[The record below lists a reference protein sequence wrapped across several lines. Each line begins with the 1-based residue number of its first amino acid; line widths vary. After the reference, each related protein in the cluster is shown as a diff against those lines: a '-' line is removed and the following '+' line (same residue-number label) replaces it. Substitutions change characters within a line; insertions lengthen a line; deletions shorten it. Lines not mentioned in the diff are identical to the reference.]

1 MRFEKW
7 HALGN
12 AYLLVEQ
19 PDAGELSEARV
30 RRLCD
35 VDTGIGSDGLLE
47 VTGRD
52 AARASVR
59 IWNPDGSTAEL
70 SGNGTRIAAAWML
83 RESGLQEVEI
93 ETESKL
99 VRAAPGALDLVRQE
113 LGAVSV
119 GDDEVLD
126 VAGERLGI
134 VPVDAGNPHAVV
146 RRETLSRD
154 DLLRLG
160 PAIETHSRFPGR
172 TNVQLA
178 ALPDEHGDRVRGRG
192 RGLRARLGARR
203 GGDGCLRLVGRRG
216 RGCRSRARL
225 VLEPRARGDAG
236 WRAGRHDHGWGRDAR
251 RAGRAHLRR
260 HHRPL
265 KLRRRA
271 RTRATRRSG

>member
-19 PDAGELSEARV
+19 PDAEELSAARV

-52 AARASVR
+52 GARAVVR

-83 RESGLQEVEI
+83 RESGLPEVEI

-99 VRAAPGALDLVRQE
+99 VRAVAGPLDVVRQE

-126 VAGERLGI
+126 VGGEQLGI
-134 VPVDAGNPHAVV
+134 VPVDVGNPHAVV
-146 RRETLSRD
+146 LRDTVSRD

-160 PAIETHSRFPGR
+160 PAIETHPRFPRR

-178 ALPDEHGDRVRGRG
+178 APAPPDGISVLVWERGAGETAASGSSAVAVAAAAVERGWCSSPVRVVMP
-192 RGLRARLGARR
+192 
-203 GGDGCLRLVGRRG
+203 GGELLVTITDGH
-216 RGCRSRARL
+216 AT
-225 VLEPRARGDAG
+225 LEGPAERICAG
-236 WRAGRHDHGWGRDAR
+236 STD
-251 RAGRAHLRR
+251 L
-260 HHRPL
+260 
-265 KLRRRA
+265 
-271 RTRATRRSG
+271 

>member
-19 PDAGELSEARV
+19 PAAGTLAPTRV

-52 AARASVR
+52 AGRAVIR

-70 SGNGTRIAAAWML
+70 SGNGTRIAAAWLL
-83 RESGLQEVEI
+83 RESGLPEVEI

-99 VRAAPGALDLVRQE
+99 VRAVPGAPDMVRQE
-113 LGAVSV
+113 LGVVSV
-119 GDDEVLD
+119 SDDEVLD

-134 VPVDAGNPHAVV
+134 VTADVGNPHAVV
-146 RRETLSRD
+146 LRDALSRD

-160 PAIETHSRFPGR
+160 PAIETHPRFPRR

-178 ALPDEHGDRVRGRG
+178 IPEPPDKVSVLVWERGAG
-192 RGLRARLGARR
+192 ETAASGSSAVA
-203 GGDGCLRLVGRRG
+203 V
-216 RGCRSRARL
+216 AA
-225 VLEPRARGDAG
+225 VAVARGWCSSPVRVAMPGGELVVTITDGQASLEG
-236 WRAGRHDHGWGRDAR
+236 PAEQICVGTTD
-251 RAGRAHLRR
+251 L
-260 HHRPL
+260 
-265 KLRRRA
+265 
-271 RTRATRRSG
+271 

>member
-19 PDAGELSEARV
+19 PAAGTLAPTRV

-47 VTGRD
+47 VTGRE
-52 AARASVR
+52 AGRAVVR

-70 SGNGTRIAAAWML
+70 SGNGTRIAAAWLL
-83 RESGLQEVEI
+83 RESGLPEVEI

-99 VRAAPGALDLVRQE
+99 VRAVPGAPDMVRQE
-113 LGAVSV
+113 LGLVSV
-119 GDDEVLD
+119 SDDEVLD

-134 VPVDAGNPHAVV
+134 VTADVGNPHAVV
-146 RRETLSRD
+146 LRDALSRD

-160 PAIETHSRFPGR
+160 PAIETHPRFPRR

-178 ALPDEHGDRVRGRG
+178 APDSPDAVSVLVWERGAG
-192 RGLRARLGARR
+192 ETAASGSSAVA
-203 GGDGCLRLVGRRG
+203 V
-216 RGCRSRARL
+216 AAAA
-225 VLEPRARGDAG
+225 VARGWCSSPVRVAMPGGELVVTITDGQASLEG
-236 WRAGRHDHGWGRDAR
+236 PAEQICVGTTD
-251 RAGRAHLRR
+251 L
-260 HHRPL
+260 
-265 KLRRRA
+265 
-271 RTRATRRSG
+271 

>member
-19 PDAGELSEARV
+19 PDAGELSAARV

-52 AARASVR
+52 GARAAVR

-83 RESGLQEVEI
+83 RESGLPEVEI

-99 VRAAPGALDLVRQE
+99 VRAVRGARDVVRQE

-119 GDDEVLD
+119 GHDEVLEA
-126 VAGERLGI
+126 AGERLGI
-134 VPVDAGNPHAVV
+134 VPVDVGNPHTVV
-146 RRETLSRD
+146 LRDTLSRD

-160 PAIETHSRFPGR
+160 PAIERHARFPRR
-172 TNVQLA
+172 TNVQLVVLAPPDGVSVLVWERGAGETA
-178 ALPDEHGDRVRGRG
+178 ASGSSAV
-192 RGLRARLGARR
+192 AVAAAA
-203 GGDGCLRLVGRRG
+203 V
-216 RGCRSRARL
+216 
-225 VLEPRARGDAG
+225 ARGWCASPVRVAMPGGELLVTISDGQATLEGPAERICAG
-236 WRAGRHDHGWGRDAR
+236 STD
-251 RAGRAHLRR
+251 L
-260 HHRPL
+260 
-265 KLRRRA
+265 
-271 RTRATRRSG
+271 

>member
-19 PDAGELSEARV
+19 PAAGTLAPTRV

-47 VTGRD
+47 VTGRE
-52 AARASVR
+52 AGRAVVR

-70 SGNGTRIAAAWML
+70 SGNGTRIAAAWLL
-83 RESGLQEVEI
+83 RESGLPEVEI

-99 VRAAPGALDLVRQE
+99 VRAVPGAPDMVRQE
-113 LGAVSV
+113 LGLVSV
-119 GDDEVLD
+119 SDDEVLD

-134 VPVDAGNPHAVV
+134 VTADVGNPHAVV
-146 RRETLSRD
+146 LRDALSRD

-160 PAIETHSRFPGR
+160 PAIETHPRFPRR

-178 ALPDEHGDRVRGRG
+178 IPEPPDKVSVLVWERGAG
-192 RGLRARLGARR
+192 ETAASGSSAVA
-203 GGDGCLRLVGRRG
+203 V
-216 RGCRSRARL
+216 AAAA
-225 VLEPRARGDAG
+225 VARGWCASPVRVAMPGGELVVTITDGQASLEG
-236 WRAGRHDHGWGRDAR
+236 PAEQICVGTTD
-251 RAGRAHLRR
+251 L
-260 HHRPL
+260 
-265 KLRRRA
+265 
-271 RTRATRRSG
+271 

>member
-12 AYLLVEQ
+12 AYLLVQQ
-19 PDAGELSEARV
+19 PDAGTLDPTRV

-52 AARASVR
+52 AGRAVVR
-59 IWNPDGSTAEL
+59 IWNPDGSTAEI
-70 SGNGTRIAAAWML
+70 SGNGTRIASAWML
-83 RESGLQEVEI
+83 RESGLPEVEI

-99 VRAAPGALDLVRQE
+99 VRAAPGSLDLVRQE

-126 VAGERLGI
+126 VGGEQLGI
-134 VPVDAGNPHAVV
+134 VPVDVGNPHAVV
-146 RRETLSRD
+146 LRDTLSRD

-160 PAIETHSRFPGR
+160 PAIETHPRFPRR

-178 ALPDEHGDRVRGRG
+178 APAPPDGISVLVWERGAGETAASGSSAVAVAAAAVERGWCSSPVRVVMP
-192 RGLRARLGARR
+192 
-203 GGDGCLRLVGRRG
+203 GGELLVTITDGH
-216 RGCRSRARL
+216 AT
-225 VLEPRARGDAG
+225 LEGPAERICAG
-236 WRAGRHDHGWGRDAR
+236 STD
-251 RAGRAHLRR
+251 L
-260 HHRPL
+260 
-265 KLRRRA
+265 
-271 RTRATRRSG
+271 

>member
-19 PDAGELSEARV
+19 PDAGELSAARV

-52 AARASVR
+52 GARAVVR

-83 RESGLQEVEI
+83 RESGLPEVEI
-93 ETESKL
+93 ETASKL
-99 VRAAPGALDLVRQE
+99 VRAVAGPLDMVRQE

-126 VAGERLGI
+126 VGGEQLGI
-134 VPVDAGNPHAVV
+134 VPVDVGNPHAVV
-146 RRETLSRD
+146 LRDTVSRD

-160 PAIETHSRFPGR
+160 PAIETHPRFPRR

-178 ALPDEHGDRVRGRG
+178 APAPPDGISVLVWERGAGETAASGSSAVAVAAAAVERGWCSSPVRVVMP
-192 RGLRARLGARR
+192 
-203 GGDGCLRLVGRRG
+203 GGELLVTITDGH
-216 RGCRSRARL
+216 AT
-225 VLEPRARGDAG
+225 LEGPAERICAG
-236 WRAGRHDHGWGRDAR
+236 STD
-251 RAGRAHLRR
+251 L
-260 HHRPL
+260 
-265 KLRRRA
+265 
-271 RTRATRRSG
+271 

>member
-19 PDAGELSEARV
+19 PAAGTLAPTRV

-47 VTGRD
+47 VTGRE
-52 AARASVR
+52 AGRAVVR

-70 SGNGTRIAAAWML
+70 SGNGTRIAAAWLL
-83 RESGLQEVEI
+83 RESGLPEVEI

-99 VRAAPGALDLVRQE
+99 VRAVPGAPDMVRQE
-113 LGAVSV
+113 LGVVSV
-119 GDDEVLD
+119 RDDEVLD

-134 VPVDAGNPHAVV
+134 VTADVGNPHAVV
-146 RRETLSRD
+146 LRDALSRD

-160 PAIETHSRFPGR
+160 PAIETHPRFPRR

-178 ALPDEHGDRVRGRG
+178 IPEPPDKVSVLVWERGAG
-192 RGLRARLGARR
+192 ETAASGSSAVA
-203 GGDGCLRLVGRRG
+203 V
-216 RGCRSRARL
+216 AA
-225 VLEPRARGDAG
+225 VAVARGWCSSPVRVAMPGGELVVTITDGQASLEG
-236 WRAGRHDHGWGRDAR
+236 PAEQICVGTTD
-251 RAGRAHLRR
+251 L
-260 HHRPL
+260 
-265 KLRRRA
+265 
-271 RTRATRRSG
+271 

>member
-19 PDAGELSEARV
+19 PAAGTLAPTRV

-52 AARASVR
+52 AGRAVIR

-70 SGNGTRIAAAWML
+70 SGNGTRIAAAWLL
-83 RESGLQEVEI
+83 RESGLPEVEI

-99 VRAAPGALDLVRQE
+99 VRAVPGAPHMVRQE
-113 LGAVSV
+113 LGVVSV
-119 GDDEVLD
+119 SDDEVLD

-134 VPVDAGNPHAVV
+134 VTADVGNPHAVV
-146 RRETLSRD
+146 LRDALSRD

-160 PAIETHSRFPGR
+160 PAIETHPRFPRR

-178 ALPDEHGDRVRGRG
+178 IPEPPDKVSVLVWERGAG
-192 RGLRARLGARR
+192 ETAASGSSAVA
-203 GGDGCLRLVGRRG
+203 V
-216 RGCRSRARL
+216 AA
-225 VLEPRARGDAG
+225 VAVARGWCSSPVRVAMPGGELVVTITDGQASLEG
-236 WRAGRHDHGWGRDAR
+236 PAEQICVGTTD
-251 RAGRAHLRR
+251 L
-260 HHRPL
+260 
-265 KLRRRA
+265 
-271 RTRATRRSG
+271 

>member
-19 PDAGELSEARV
+19 PAAGTLAPTRV

-52 AARASVR
+52 AGRAVVR

-70 SGNGTRIAAAWML
+70 SGNGTRIAAAWLL
-83 RESGLQEVEI
+83 RESGLPEVEI

-99 VRAAPGALDLVRQE
+99 VRAVPGAPDMVRQE
-113 LGAVSV
+113 LGVVSV
-119 GDDEVLD
+119 SDDEVLD

-134 VPVDAGNPHAVV
+134 VTADVGNPHVV
-146 RRETLSRD
+146 VLRDVLSRD

-160 PAIETHSRFPGR
+160 PAIETHPRFPRR

-178 ALPDEHGDRVRGRG
+178 IPEPPDKVSVLVWERGAGETAASGSSAVAVAAAAVARGWCSSPVRVAMPGG
-192 RGLRARLGARR
+192 ELVVTIT
-203 GGDGCLRLVGRRG
+203 GGD
-216 RGCRSRARL
+216 AT
-225 VLEPRARGDAG
+225 LEGPAERICAG
-236 WRAGRHDHGWGRDAR
+236 TTD
-251 RAGRAHLRR
+251 L
-260 HHRPL
+260 
-265 KLRRRA
+265 
-271 RTRATRRSG
+271 

>member
-1 MRFEKW
+1 MLFEKW

-19 PDAGELSEARV
+19 PDAGELSAARV

-35 VDTGIGSDGLLE
+35 GDIGIGSDGLLE

-52 AARASVR
+52 AARAVVR

-83 RESGLQEVEI
+83 RESDLSQVEI

-99 VRAAPGALDLVRQE
+99 VRAAPGSFDLVRQE

-134 VPVDAGNPHAVV
+134 VTVDAGNPHAVV
-146 RRETLSRD
+146 LRDTLSRE

-160 PAIETHSRFPGR
+160 PAIETHPRFPRR
-172 TNVQLA
+172 TNVQLVVPAPPDGVSVLVWERGAGETA
-178 ALPDEHGDRVRGRG
+178 ASGSSAVAVAAAAVARGWCSSPVRVAMPGG
-192 RGLRARLGARR
+192 ELVVTIT
-203 GGDGCLRLVGRRG
+203 GGDATLEGPAERICVGTTD
-216 RGCRSRARL
+216 L
-225 VLEPRARGDAG
+225 
-236 WRAGRHDHGWGRDAR
+236 
-251 RAGRAHLRR
+251 
-260 HHRPL
+260 
-265 KLRRRA
+265 
-271 RTRATRRSG
+271 

>member
-19 PDAGELSEARV
+19 PAAGTLAPTRV

-47 VTGRD
+47 VTGRE
-52 AARASVR
+52 AGRAVVR

-70 SGNGTRIAAAWML
+70 SGNGTRIAAAWLL
-83 RESGLQEVEI
+83 RESGLPEVEI

-99 VRAAPGALDLVRQE
+99 VRAVPGAPDMVRQE
-113 LGAVSV
+113 LGVVSV
-119 GDDEVLD
+119 SDDEVLD

-134 VPVDAGNPHAVV
+134 VTADVGNPHAVV
-146 RRETLSRD
+146 LRDALSRD

-160 PAIETHSRFPGR
+160 PAMETHPRFPRR

-178 ALPDEHGDRVRGRG
+178 IPEPPDKVSVLVWERGAG
-192 RGLRARLGARR
+192 ETAASGSSAVA
-203 GGDGCLRLVGRRG
+203 V
-216 RGCRSRARL
+216 AA
-225 VLEPRARGDAG
+225 VAVARGWCSSPVRVAMPG
-236 WRAGRHDHGWGRDAR
+236 GELAEVEA
-251 RAGRAHLRR
+251 
-260 HHRPL
+260 
-265 KLRRRA
+265 
-271 RTRATRRSG
+271 

>member
-19 PDAGELSEARV
+19 PAAGTLAPTRV

-47 VTGRD
+47 VTGRE
-52 AARASVR
+52 AGRAVVR

-70 SGNGTRIAAAWML
+70 SGNGTRIAAAWLL
-83 RESGLQEVEI
+83 RESGLPEVEI

-99 VRAAPGALDLVRQE
+99 VRAVPGAPDMVRQE
-113 LGAVSV
+113 LGLVSV

-134 VPVDAGNPHAVV
+134 VTADVGNPHAVV
-146 RRETLSRD
+146 LRDVLSRD

-160 PAIETHSRFPGR
+160 PAIETHPRFPRR

-178 ALPDEHGDRVRGRG
+178 IPESPDKISVLVWERGAG
-192 RGLRARLGARR
+192 ETAASGSSAVA
-203 GGDGCLRLVGRRG
+203 V
-216 RGCRSRARL
+216 AA
-225 VLEPRARGDAG
+225 VAVARGWCSSPVRVAMPGGELVVTITDGQASLEG
-236 WRAGRHDHGWGRDAR
+236 PAEQICVGTTD
-251 RAGRAHLRR
+251 L
-260 HHRPL
+260 
-265 KLRRRA
+265 
-271 RTRATRRSG
+271 